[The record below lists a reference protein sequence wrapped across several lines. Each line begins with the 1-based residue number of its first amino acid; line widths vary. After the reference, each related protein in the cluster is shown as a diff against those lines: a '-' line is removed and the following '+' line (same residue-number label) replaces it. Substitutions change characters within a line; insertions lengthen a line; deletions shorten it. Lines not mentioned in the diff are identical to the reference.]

1 MGIGNCEFCLEKR
14 CDGGPEGVIDE
25 VEKLAPAGF
34 SDINDVMTYHE
45 REARVKGYA
54 ATAGFKDVR
63 IDRAP

>member
-1 MGIGNCEFCLEKR
+1 MTAKLVMNNR
-14 CDGGPEGVIDE
+14 DGGPEGVIDA

-34 SDINDVMTYHE
+34 SNIEDVMSYHE